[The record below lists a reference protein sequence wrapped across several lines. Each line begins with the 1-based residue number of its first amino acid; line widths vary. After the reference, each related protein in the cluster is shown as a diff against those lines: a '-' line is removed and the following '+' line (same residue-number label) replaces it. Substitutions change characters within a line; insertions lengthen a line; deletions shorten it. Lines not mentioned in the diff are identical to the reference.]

1 MNFRVVPL
9 ATGYTAEI
17 IGQRGSAFLLNMSR
31 QSSEIAEFATPDE
44 VRAEVQR
51 RAKRAESF
59 AEEIDIQIMGAK

>member
-1 MNFRVVPL
+1 MNYRIHPT

-17 IGQRGSAFLLNMSR
+17 IGQRGSAYLLNMGKHT
-31 QSSEIAEFATPDE
+31 SEIAEFATPNE

-59 AEEIDIQIMGAK
+59 AEELV